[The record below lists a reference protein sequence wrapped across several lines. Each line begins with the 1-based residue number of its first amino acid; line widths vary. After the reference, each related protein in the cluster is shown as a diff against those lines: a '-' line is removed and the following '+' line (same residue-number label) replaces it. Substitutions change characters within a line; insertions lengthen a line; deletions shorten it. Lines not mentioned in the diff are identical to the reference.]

1 MPRKAKELL
10 EEEKKEVK
18 TSAKKTVSKK
28 VSAKKATTKKVAEKK
43 ETTSKK
49 KTVSKSA
56 AVEKETTAKKKTS
69 TKDSTIKEEI
79 TPESKVSSKK
89 VNTKTPST
97 KKTSSKKVST
107 TTKKEPVKKAKSTV
121 KKSSTSTKRTRA
133 TSNPI
138 TMLEYYD
145 LPSRYSQT
153 VVKILAQTPKM
164 LFVYWD
170 ISEEDR
176 NNYITQYGEDF
187 FNNTVPFL
195 RVKNQTE
202 NYTFEVDVDD
212 FANSWYLPINDAKC
226 TYSIELLRKQKPNMN
241 KVIEHDIYIVSSN
254 HLEAPNDHILF
265 EKQQKMVYFKNVKNN
280 TISSKDVST
289 LTFIQNIGKIYNIYD
304 FYKTIYQKEDINEMY
319 DLSNPSSNSSSG
331 SVLDNLN

>member
-10 EEEKKEVK
+10 EEEKKEVN
-18 TSAKKTVSKK
+18 KKAVSKK
-28 VSAKKATTKKVAEKK
+28 VSTKKTTTKKAAEKK
-43 ETTSKK
+43 EPVSKK
-49 KTVSKSA
+49 K
-56 AVEKETTAKKKTS
+56 AVTKKEIAAKKT
-69 TKDSTIKEEI
+69 T
-79 TPESKVSSKK
+79 
-89 VNTKTPST
+89 T
-97 KKTSSKKVST
+97 KKAST
-107 TTKKEPVKKAKSTV
+107 TTKKEPVKKAKSTT
-121 KKSSTSTKRTRA
+121 KKSSVSTKRTRA
-133 TSNPI
+133 TSKPI

-153 VVKILAQTPKM
+153 IVKILAQTPKM

-176 NNYITQYGEDF
+176 NNYIAQYGENF

-212 FANSWYLPINDAKC
+212 FANSWYLPINDTKC

-319 DLSNPSSNSSSG
+319 DLSNPSSNPSSG
-331 SVLDNLN
+331 SILDNIN

>member
-18 TSAKKTVSKK
+18 TSAKKAVSKK

-56 AVEKETTAKKKTS
+56 AVKKETTANKKTS
-69 TKDSTIKEEI
+69 TKDSTVKEEI
-79 TPESKVSSKK
+79 TTKSKVSSKK

-107 TTKKEPVKKAKSTV
+107 TTKKEPVKK
-121 KKSSTSTKRTRA
+121 SSTSTKRTRT
-133 TSNPI
+133 TSKPI

-195 RVKNQTE
+195 RLKNLTE

-304 FYKTIYQKEDINEMY
+304 FYKTIYKQENIDKMY

>member
-10 EEEKKEVK
+10 EEEKKEVN
-18 TSAKKTVSKK
+18 KKAVSKK
-28 VSAKKATTKKVAEKK
+28 VSTKKTTTKKAAEKK
-43 ETTSKK
+43 EPVSKK
-49 KTVSKSA
+49 K
-56 AVEKETTAKKKTS
+56 AVTKKEISAKKT
-69 TKDSTIKEEI
+69 TT
-79 TPESKVSSKK
+79 
-89 VNTKTPST
+89 
-97 KKTSSKKVST
+97 KKVST
-107 TTKKEPVKKAKSTV
+107 TTKKEPVKKAKSTT
-121 KKSSTSTKRTRA
+121 KKSSVSTKRTRA
-133 TSNPI
+133 TSKPI

-153 VVKILAQTPKM
+153 IVKILAQTPKM

-176 NNYITQYGEDF
+176 NNYIAQYGEDF

-212 FANSWYLPINDAKC
+212 FANSWYLPINDTKC

-319 DLSNPSSNSSSG
+319 DLSNPSSNPSSG
-331 SVLDNLN
+331 SILDNIN